1 VGGDDTMLGHV
12 GELLRSDA
20 FMPHGMCFLWQ
31 PELLW
36 LHASADAL
44 IALSYYSIPLALL
57 YFVVRRQDLVFPAVF
72 LLFSCFIL
80 ACGTTH
86 VMAIWTL
93 WNPDYWLDGGIKVFT
108 ALTSV
113 LSAVFLWR
121 IMPAALALP
130 SRGEL
135 ELANR
140 RLASQITERTQAEE
154 AIRRMNVE
162 LERRVADRTAKLEA
176 INRDLRAAVR
186 DKDVLLDEIRHRV
199 KNNLQIVSGL
209 LSLQSRNAPAALQRQ
224 LSETQERVRAMG
236 RAHDQLYRSTEADR
250 FAVDQLVRDV
260 CADLGHLY
268 AEAGQVTCTVDAP
281 EPLGLPV
288 EVAVPLALIVNEALA
303 NAYKHAFPEGRAGRI
318 AVILR
323 RGDGNTRIEVRD
335 DGIGLAHHHAERGR
349 QLVGMR
355 LVKLLAAQISAQ
367 ASWRS
372 DDGTVFTLE
381 VPDGPAAPG

>member
-1 VGGDDTMLGHV
+1 MLGHV
-12 GELLRSDA
+12 GELLQSDA

-57 YFVVRRQDLVFPAVF
+57 FFVVRRQDLVFPAVF
-72 LLFSCFIL
+72 ILFSCFIL

-108 ALTSV
+108 ALTSI

-140 RLASQITERTQAEE
+140 RLASQITERTEAAET
-154 AIRRMNVE
+154 IRRMNVE

-176 INRDLRAAVR
+176 INEDLRAAVR

-260 CADLGHLY
+260 SEDLGHLY
-268 AEAGQVTCTVDAP
+268 AEAGHVTCTVDAP
-281 EPLGLPV
+281 EPFGLPV

-303 NAYKHAFPEGRAGRI
+303 NAYKHAFPDERAGRI
-318 AVILR
+318 AVTLR
-323 RGDGNTRIEVRD
+323 RGDGSTRIEVRD
-335 DGIGLAHHHAERGR
+335 DGIGLAQHHAERGR

-355 LVKLLAAQISAQ
+355 LVKLLAAQIRAQ

-372 DDGTVFTLE
+372 DGGTVFTLE
-381 VPDGPAAPG
+381 MPDRPAAPA